1 MKADIQEVKMIRNR
15 EELNALRDKTFKSMD
30 LRLDRIDDANR
41 NEIHILVCGVAGC
54 ASSGSLRVAEEFEK
68 QIKEN
73 KLGMDVKIIK
83 VGCFG
88 LCALGPI
95 VVVYP
100 ELVMF

>member
-1 MKADIQEVKMIRNR
+1 MIRNR

-68 QIKEN
+68 QIKEKIRKICKKRVD
-73 KLGMDVKIIK
+73 KLS
-83 VGCFG
+83 
-88 LCALGPI
+88 
-95 VVVYP
+95 
-100 ELVMF
+100 LVR